1 MADGGYVVLTLLH
14 RLASLKN
21 PVVAITRLRL
31 DAAPYQVAP
40 PRAEKQN
47 GRPRK
52 KGQRLATLASV
63 LEDKTTVWTRIV
75 VERFYSQCRR
85 EVEIVSACCVW
96 YHSGMPPVEIRYVL
110 IRDPEGK
117 FAPQALLCTDV
128 NACPEQ
134 ILSWFVLRWQ
144 LETTFQEVRLHL

>member
-1 MADGGYVVLTLLH
+1 MADGGYAVLTLLH

-75 VERFYSQCRR
+75 VERFYSQCCR

-117 FAPQALLCTDV
+117 FAPQALLCADI